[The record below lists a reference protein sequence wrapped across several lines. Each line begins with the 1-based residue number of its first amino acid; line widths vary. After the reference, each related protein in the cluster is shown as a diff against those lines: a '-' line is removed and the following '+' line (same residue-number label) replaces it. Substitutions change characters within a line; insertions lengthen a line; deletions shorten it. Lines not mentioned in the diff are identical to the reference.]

1 MKGYN
6 KWSYA
11 PYKPL
16 INDGN
21 NSYINRVVPSENAI
35 HFEWLNIDGEK
46 SVFYKKSDRLFQD
59 GRLNDS
65 RLIISYQYRVPYP
78 RTYDRSI

>member
-1 MKGYN
+1 MSKFFIF
-6 KWSYA
+6 KE
-11 PYKPL
+11 KK
-16 INDGN
+16 DGLHCF
-21 NSYINRVVPSENAI
+21 V
-35 HFEWLNIDGEK
+35 K